1 MKDLASR
8 PTGWGGP
15 IVEAP
20 TVAAVDAAAER
31 IGEVVVHTPLV
42 PFYSGK
48 EKTGILLKPEIF
60 QPIGS
65 FKLRGVFN
73 WAAALTPDER
83 QRGLSTIS
91 SGNTAQALGYSARHF
106 GVSARTR
113 LLDTAP
119 AGKIAALQGYG
130 VDTVLVP
137 SDDLMGYLLEARW
150 QQEPYS
156 FINPIDNPWMI
167 AGNATIGREIMADYP
182 EVESVYVPV
191 SGGGMI
197 AGIGGLIKALNPSVR
212 IVGVQPTNIAPLHA
226 SIAESRPMWVD
237 AQPTICDGCGAP
249 LVFDE
254 MYPVLRQVVDEVMVI
269 SEDTVKAA
277 IKVLALKNKLIV
289 EGAGA
294 LSVAAALA
302 TPAERRGRTV
312 CVVSGGSIDTE
323 RLLNILTDETIEV

>member
-1 MKDLASR
+1 MTDLANR

-15 IVEAP
+15 IVKAPGVAEAGE
-20 TVAAVDAAAER
+20 AAQR
-31 IGEVVVHTPLV
+31 IGEVAVHTPLL
-42 PFYSGK
+42 PFYSGGK
-48 EKTGILLKPEIF
+48 ETGILLKPEIF

-73 WAAALTPDER
+73 WAAALTPAER

-91 SGNTAQALGYSARHF
+91 SGNTAQALGYTARHF
-106 GVSARTR
+106 GVSARTL

-130 VDTVLVP
+130 VETVLVP
-137 SDDLMGYLLEARW
+137 SEEFMGYLLEARW
-150 QQEPYS
+150 QQEPYR
-156 FINPIDNPWMI
+156 FINPIDDPHMI
-167 AGNATIGREIMADYP
+167 AGNATIGLEIMADYP
-182 EVESVYVPV
+182 DVESVYVPV

-197 AGIGGLIKALNPSVR
+197 SGIGGVMKALNPSVR
-212 IVGVQPTNIAPLHA
+212 VVGVQPTNIAPLHA
-226 SIAESRPMWVD
+226 SVAQDRPVWVD

-254 MYPVLRQVVDEVMVI
+254 MYPVLRQVVDDIVMI
-269 SEDTVKAA
+269 SEEEAKAA
-277 IKVLALKNKLIV
+277 IKLLALKNKLIV

-302 TPAERRGRTV
+302 TPAEQRGETV
-312 CVVSGGSIDTE
+312 CVVSGGSIDAD
-323 RLLNILTDETIEV
+323 RLVAILTDKTIEI

>member
-1 MKDLASR
+1 MQDLASR

-15 IVEAP
+15 IVEPP
-20 TVAAVDAAAER
+20 TVAAVAAAAER

-48 EKTGILLKPEIF
+48 EATGILLKPEIF

-73 WAAALTPDER
+73 WAAALTPEER

-106 GVSARTR
+106 GVPARTL

-119 AGKIAALQGYG
+119 AGKIAALQSYG

-156 FINPIDNPWMI
+156 FISPIDNPGMI

-226 SIAESRPMWVD
+226 SIAGSRPMWVD

-269 SEDTVKAA
+269 SEETVKAA

-302 TPAERRGRTV
+302 TPAAQRGRTV